1 MPRVPTLDA
10 PSVSSTTT
18 AGARFS
24 APQIAD
30 PVAPNG
36 ARFNTQAQAVQ
47 VDNSGVRA
55 AQGLNDALAD
65 GANKIASVAMKA
77 QMEAVDQ
84 ANQIKINDAMNKA
97 TQARLALTYDPEQG
111 YVHLQGNAAIERPD
125 KRSLDAEYTE
135 RFADSISQIE
145 QGLGNDKQ
153 RAIFREKSGGLMV
166 QFQGGLMQHVAKEYA
181 SHALSVQEG
190 TIATNIGR
198 MALEYGNPEA
208 VNDSTNA
215 IKAATFQEGKLRG
228 WSAKQTEAA
237 TVENLSRGHSAVIQ
251 STIDQMPEYAKTYF
265 DIHKAEFTPT
275 ARLAAQRL
283 VDEGA
288 FETKTQDASDSLW
301 EKHGGDMKSI
311 MGEVREKFDGKE
323 RDAIETRL
331 SARNSKERQI
341 EKQYEDDVMDKAL
354 DSLSKGQRIPPS
366 VMAQLSPRDRL
377 QVQRELKSRAE
388 SSGPVARKTDMK
400 TWLAFADLTT
410 EQKAKMSMADLYRL
424 AGPGMSDSDL
434 KSAAR
439 EVNHARDELAKGRP
453 PGLQL
458 MTVTEVVKQ
467 EARALGIIPSDAGK
481 KLSGDQEQ
489 ALDRFRTDL
498 QGRIVN
504 YEQSTGKKASQDDI
518 TSITQQMKVDTV
530 RVRGRLFGESDP
542 VPVVSLDPSQQ
553 ERAQV
558 TVKSADGKGIET
570 VRVGSVPS
578 AFRLEY
584 ANRAR
589 ARGLPVREMDIA
601 QAWIRAGKPK
611 D

>member
-10 PSVSSTTT
+10 PQVVNNTT
-18 AGARFS
+18 AGQRFS
-24 APQIAD
+24 APQMVD

-36 ARFNTQAQAVQ
+36 ARFSTQAQDIQ
-47 VDNSGVRA
+47 VDNSRVRA
-55 AQGLNDALAD
+55 AQGLNQTLSE
-65 GANKIASVAMKA
+65 GLNKMASVAMKA
-77 QMEAVDQ
+77 QMDAEEQ
-84 ANQIKINDAMNKA
+84 ANQIKINSALNKA

-111 YVHLQGNAAIERPD
+111 YVHLQGDAALTRPD
-125 KRSLDAEYTE
+125 KRSLDAEYGE
-135 RFADSISQIE
+135 RFNNALSEIE
-145 QGLGNDKQ
+145 QGLGNEKQ
-153 RAIFREKSGGLMV
+153 RAIFREKAGSLMV
-166 QFQGGLMQHVAKEYA
+166 QFQSGLMQHVAKEYA
-181 SHALSVQEG
+181 AHAISVQEG

-208 VNDSTNA
+208 VMDSMNA
-215 IKAATFQEGKLRG
+215 IKAATAQEGKLRG

-237 TVENLSRGHSAVIQ
+237 IVENLSRGHSAVIQ
-251 STIDQMPEYAKTYF
+251 STIDQMPEYAKEYF
-265 DIHKAEFTPT
+265 EIHKAEFTPQ
-275 ARLAAQRL
+275 ARLAAQKL

-288 FETKTQDASDSLW
+288 FETKTQDASDQLW

-311 MGEVREKFDGKE
+311 MAEVREKFDGKE

-331 SARNSKERQI
+331 TARNSKERQFQ
-341 EKQYEDDVMDKAL
+341 KQYEDDIMEKAL
-354 DSLSKGQRIPPS
+354 DRLSRGQSIPTSL
-366 VMAQLSPRDRL
+366 MAQLAPRDRL

-388 SSGPVARKTDMK
+388 ASAPARKTDMK

-424 AGPGMSDSDL
+424 AGPGMSDADL

-439 EVNHARDELAKGRP
+439 EVQNAREAIAKGQP

-467 EARALGIIPSDAGK
+467 EARALGIIPADPSR
-481 KLSGDQEQ
+481 KLTGDQEQ
-489 ALDRFRTDL
+489 ALDRFKTEL

-504 YEQSTGKKASQDDI
+504 LEQSTGKKATQEDI
-518 TSITQQMKVDTV
+518 QTITQQMKVDTV

-542 VPVVSLDPSQQ
+542 VPVVSLDPTQQ

-558 TVKSADGKGIET
+558 TVKSADGRGVET
-570 VRVGSVPS
+570 VRLGSVPA

-589 ARGLPVREMDIA
+589 ARGLPVREYDIA

>member
-10 PSVSSTTT
+10 PSVVNTTT
-18 AGARFS
+18 SGQRFS

-36 ARFNTQAQAVQ
+36 ARFSTQAQDIR
-47 VDNSGVRA
+47 VDTSGVRA
-55 AQGLNDALAD
+55 AQGLNDTLSE
-65 GANKIASVAMKA
+65 GLNKMASVAMKA

-84 ANQIKINDAMNKA
+84 ANQIKINDALNKA

-111 YVHLQGNAAIERPD
+111 YIHLQGNAAIERPD
-125 KRSLDAEYTE
+125 KRSLDAEYSE

-145 QGLGNDKQ
+145 QSLGNDKQ
-153 RAIFREKSGGLMV
+153 RAIFREKAGGLMV

-208 VNDSTNA
+208 VMDSMNA
-215 IKAATFQEGKLRG
+215 IKAATAQEGKLRG

-237 TVENLSRGHSAVIQ
+237 MVENLSRGHSAVIQ
-251 STIDQMPEYAKTYF
+251 STIDSMPEYAKTYF
-265 DIHKAEFTPT
+265 DIHKAEFTPQ
-275 ARLAAQRL
+275 ARLAAQKL

-301 EKHGGDMKSI
+301 EKHGGDMKAI

-331 SARNSKERQI
+331 TARNSKERQFQ
-341 EKQYEDDVMDKAL
+341 KQYEDDVMEKAL
-354 DSLSKGQRIPPS
+354 DSMSKGQRIPPS
-366 VMAQLSPRDRL
+366 VMAQLSPRDRIQIQDRMRSL
-377 QVQRELKSRAE
+377 ANAGEK
-388 SSGPVARKTDMK
+388 PRKTDMR
-400 TWLAFADLTT
+400 TWLAFADMSK
-410 EQKAKMSMADLYRL
+410 EEKAKLSMADLYRL
-424 AGPGMSDSDL
+424 AGPGMSDADL

-439 EVNHARDELAKGRP
+439 EVQQAKEAVSKGEP

-467 EARALGIIPSDAGK
+467 EARALGIIPADQGK

-489 ALDRFRTDL
+489 ALDRFRNEL

-504 YEQSTGKKASQDDI
+504 HERMTGKKASQEDI

-542 VPVVSLDPSQQ
+542 VPVVALDPSQQ

-558 TVKSADGKGIET
+558 TVKSSDGKGIET
-570 VRVGSVPS
+570 VPLRSVPA

-589 ARGLPVREMDIA
+589 SRGVPVREYDIA

>member
-10 PSVSSTTT
+10 PSVVNNTTS
-18 AGARFS
+18 GRFS
-24 APQIAD
+24 APSVVD

-36 ARFNTQAQAVQ
+36 ARFNTQGQQIQ
-47 VDNSGVRA
+47 VDNSRA
-55 AQGLNDALAD
+55 RTAQGLSDNLSE
-65 GANKIASVAMKA
+65 GLNKMASVAMNA
-77 QMEAVDQ
+77 QMDAVEQ
-84 ANQIKINDAMNKA
+84 ANQIKINDALNKA

-135 RFADSISQIE
+135 RFANTISQIE
-145 QGLGNDKQ
+145 QGLGNEKQ
-153 RAIFREKSGGLMV
+153 RAIFREKAGSLMQ
-166 QFQGGLMQHVAKEYA
+166 QFQGGIVQHVAKEYA

-208 VNDSTNA
+208 VMDSMNA
-215 IKAATFQEGKLRG
+215 IKAATAQEGKLRG
-228 WSAKQTEAA
+228 WSGKQVEAA

-251 STIDQMPEYAKTYF
+251 STIDTMPDYAKAYF
-265 DIHKAEFTPT
+265 DIHKAEFTPQ

-288 FETKTQDASDSLW
+288 FETKTQDASDKLW
-301 EKHGGDMKSI
+301 EKHGGDMKAI

-323 RDAIETRL
+323 RDAIETRVT
-331 SARNSKERQI
+331 ARNSKERQF
-341 EKQYEDDVMDKAL
+341 EKQYEDDVMEKAL
-354 DSLSKGQRIPPS
+354 DRLSNGQSIPTSL
-366 VMAQLSPRDRL
+366 MAQLSGRDRL
-377 QVQRELKSRAE
+377 QIQRELKSRAE
-388 SSGPVARKTDMK
+388 ANGPVARKTDMK
-400 TWLAFADLTT
+400 TWLAFADMSK
-410 EQKAKMSMADLYRL
+410 EEKAKLSMADLYRL
-424 AGPGMSDSDL
+424 AGPGMSDADL

-439 EVNHARDELAKGRP
+439 EVQQAREAMSKGEP

-467 EARALGIIPSDAGK
+467 EARTLGIIPADQSK

-489 ALDRFRTDL
+489 ALDRFRTEL

-504 YEQSTGKKASQDDI
+504 HERSTGKKASQDDI
-518 TSITQQMKVDTV
+518 LAITQQMKVDTV

-542 VPVVSLDPSQQ
+542 VPVVALDPAQQ

-558 TVKSADGKGIET
+558 TVKSADGRGIET
-570 VRVGSVPS
+570 VPLRTVPA

-589 ARGLPVREMDIA
+589 ARGVPVREADIA
-601 QAWIRAGKPK
+601 QAWVKAGKPR

>member
-1 MPRVPTLDA
+1 MPRVPTIDA
-10 PSVSSTTT
+10 PSVVNNTT
-18 AGARFS
+18 AGQRFS

-36 ARFNTQAQAVQ
+36 ARFNTQAQDIQ
-47 VDNSGVRA
+47 VDTSRVRA
-55 AQGLNDALAD
+55 AQGLNDTLAD
-65 GANKIASVAMKA
+65 GLNKMASVAMKA
-77 QMEAVDQ
+77 QMEAVEQ
-84 ANQIKINDAMNKA
+84 ANQIKINDALNKA

-135 RFADSISQIE
+135 RFADSIAEIE
-145 QGLGNDKQ
+145 KGLGNDKQ
-153 RAIFREKSGGLMV
+153 RAIFREKAGNLMV
-166 QFQGGLMQHVAKEYA
+166 QFQGGIMQHVAKEYA
-181 SHALSVQEG
+181 SHAISVQEG

-208 VNDSTNA
+208 VMDSMNA
-215 IKAATFQEGKLRG
+215 IKAATAQEGKLRG

-237 TVENLSRGHSAVIQ
+237 IVENLSRGHSAVIQ
-251 STIDQMPEYAKTYF
+251 STIDQMPDYAKTYF
-265 DIHKAEFTPT
+265 EIHKAEFTPT

-288 FETKTQDASDSLW
+288 FETKTQDASDALW
-301 EKHGGDMKSI
+301 EKHGGDMKAI
-311 MGEVREKFDGKE
+311 MGEVREKYEGKE

-331 SARNSKERQI
+331 TARNTKERQFQ
-341 EKQYEDDVMDKAL
+341 KQYEDDIMEKAL
-354 DSLSKGQRIPPS
+354 DRLSRGQSIPTSL
-366 VMAQLSPRDRL
+366 MAQLSPRDRL

-388 SSGPVARKTDMK
+388 DTGPARKTDMK
-400 TWLAFADLTT
+400 TWLAFADMSK
-410 EQKAKMSMADLYRL
+410 EEKAKLSMADLYRL
-424 AGPGMSDSDL
+424 AGPGMSDADL

-439 EVNHARDELAKGRP
+439 EVQQAKEAVAKGEP

-458 MTVTEVVKQ
+458 MTVTEVVKK
-467 EARALGIIPSDAGK
+467 EARALGIIPADQGK
-481 KLSGDQEQ
+481 KLTGDQEQ

-504 YEQSTGKKASQDDI
+504 HEQSTGKKATQDDI
-518 TSITQQMKVDTV
+518 LAITQQMKVDTV

-570 VRVGSVPS
+570 VRIGSVPA

-589 ARGLPVREMDIA
+589 ARGLPVREYDIA

>member
-10 PSVSSTTT
+10 PSVVNSTT
-18 AGARFS
+18 AGQRFT
-24 APQIAD
+24 APQMAD

-36 ARFNTQAQAVQ
+36 ARFNTQPQDIR
-47 VDNSGVRA
+47 VDTSRVRA
-55 AQGLNDALAD
+55 AQGLNEAMAD
-65 GANKIASVAMKA
+65 GLNKMASAAMKA
-77 QMEAVDQ
+77 QMEAVEQ
-84 ANQIKINDAMNKA
+84 ADQIKINSALNKA

-111 YVHLQGNAAIERPD
+111 YVHLQGDAALTRPD

-135 RFADSISQIE
+135 RLNNSFSEIE
-145 QGLGNDKQ
+145 QSLGNDRQ
-153 RAIFREKSGGLMV
+153 RAIFREKSGALMM
-166 QFQGGLMQHVAKEYA
+166 QFQGGIMQHVATEYA
-181 SHALSVQEG
+181 SHAISETQG

-198 MALEYGNPEA
+198 MALEYGNPAA
-208 VNDSTNA
+208 VADSMNA

-251 STIDQMPEYAKTYF
+251 STIDTMPDYAKTYF

-275 ARLAAQRL
+275 ARLAAQKL

-288 FETKTQDASDSLW
+288 FETKTQDASDQLW
-301 EKHGGDMKSI
+301 EKHSGDMKAI
-311 MGEVREKFDGKE
+311 MGEVREKYDGKE

-331 SARNSKERQI
+331 TARNSKERQFQ
-341 EKQYEDDVMDKAL
+341 KQYEDDIMEKAL
-354 DSLSKGQRIPPS
+354 DRLSRNQSIPTSL
-366 VMAQLSPRDRL
+366 MAQLAPRDRL
-377 QVQRELKSRAE
+377 QVQRELKARAE
-388 SSGPVARKTDMK
+388 ANGPAARKTDMK

-424 AGPGMSDSDL
+424 AGPGMSDADL

-439 EVNHARDELAKGRP
+439 EVQNAREAIAKGQP

-467 EARALGIIPSDAGK
+467 EARSLGIIPSDPGK

-489 ALDRFRTDL
+489 ALDRFRTEL

-504 YEQSTGKKASQDDI
+504 LEQGGKKASQDDI
-518 TSITQQMKVDTV
+518 LAITQQMKVDTV

-542 VPVVSLDPSQQ
+542 VPVVSLDPAQQ

-570 VRVGSVPS
+570 VRIGSVPA

-601 QAWIRAGKPK
+601 QAWIRAGKPR

>member
-1 MPRVPTLDA
+1 LNKM
-10 PSVSSTTT
+10 
-18 AGARFS
+18 AG
-24 APQIAD
+24 I
-30 PVAPNG
+30 
-36 ARFNTQAQAVQ
+36 
-47 VDNSGVRA
+47 
-55 AQGLNDALAD
+55 
-65 GANKIASVAMKA
+65 AMKA
-77 QMEAVDQ
+77 QMEAVEQ
-84 ANQIKINDAMNKA
+84 ANQIKINDALNKA

-135 RFADSISQIE
+135 RFANSISEIE
-145 QGLGNDKQ
+145 RGLGNDKQ

-208 VNDSTNA
+208 VIDSMNA
-215 IKAATFQEGKLRG
+215 IKAATAQEGKLRG
-228 WSAKQTEAA
+228 WSAKQTEASI
-237 TVENLSRGHSAVIQ
+237 VENLSRGHSAVIQ

-265 DIHKAEFTPT
+265 DIHKAEFTPQ
-275 ARLAAQRL
+275 ARLAAQKL

-301 EKHGGDMKSI
+301 DKHGGDMKLI

-323 RDAIETRL
+323 RDAIETRVT
-331 SARNSKERQI
+331 ARNSKERQI
-341 EKQYEDDVMDKAL
+341 EKQYEDDTMEKAL
-354 DSLSKGQRIPPS
+354 DRLSNGQIIPTSL
-366 VMAQLSPRDRL
+366 MAQLSGRDRL
-377 QVQRELKSRAE
+377 QIQRELKSRAE
-388 SSGPVARKTDMK
+388 SNGPVARKTDMK
-400 TWLAFADLTT
+400 TWLAFADMSK
-410 EQKAKMSMADLYRL
+410 EDKAKLSMADLYRM

-439 EVNHARDELAKGRP
+439 EVQQAREAMSKGEP

-458 MTVTEVVKQ
+458 MTITEVVKQ
-467 EARALGIIPSDAGK
+467 EARSLGIIPADQGK

-504 YEQSTGKKASQDDI
+504 HERSTGKKASQDDI
-518 TSITQQMKVDTV
+518 MSITQQMKVDTV

-558 TVKSADGKGIET
+558 TVRAADGKGVET
-570 VRVGSVPS
+570 IRIGNVPS

-589 ARGLPVREMDIA
+589 ARGVAVRESDIA
-601 QAWIRAGKPK
+601 QAWVRAGKPK

>member
-1 MPRVPTLDA
+1 MPRVPTIDA
-10 PSVSSTTT
+10 PSVANSTT
-18 AGARFS
+18 AGQRFS

-36 ARFNTQAQAVQ
+36 ARFNTQAQDIQ
-47 VDNSGVRA
+47 VDTSRVRA
-55 AQGLNDALAD
+55 TQGLNDTLSE
-65 GANKIASVAMKA
+65 GLNKMASVAMKA

-84 ANQIKINDAMNKA
+84 ANQIKINDALNKA

-135 RFADSISQIE
+135 RFADSIAQIE

-208 VNDSTNA
+208 VQDSVNA
-215 IKAATFQEGKLRG
+215 IKAATAQEGKLRG

-237 TVENLSRGHSAVIQ
+237 MVENLSRGHSAVIQ
-251 STIDQMPEYAKTYF
+251 STIDQMPDYAKTYF

-301 EKHGGDMKSI
+301 DKHGGDMKSI
-311 MGEVREKFDGKE
+311 MAEVREKFDGKE
-323 RDAIETRL
+323 RDAIETRI

-388 SSGPVARKTDMK
+388 ANGPAARKTDMK
-400 TWLAFADLTT
+400 TWLAFADMSK
-410 EQKAKMSMADLYRL
+410 EEKAKLSMADLYRL
-424 AGPGMSDSDL
+424 AGPGMSDADL

-439 EVNHARDELAKGRP
+439 EVQQAKEAVSKGEP

-467 EARALGIIPSDAGK
+467 EARALGIIPADQGK

-504 YEQSTGKKASQDDI
+504 HERATGKKASQDDI
-518 TSITQQMKVDTV
+518 LSITQQMKVDTV

-542 VPVVSLDPSQQ
+542 VPVVSLDPAQQ

-570 VRVGSVPS
+570 VRVGSVPA

-589 ARGLPVREMDIA
+589 ARGLPVREMDVA

>member
-84 ANQIKINDAMNKA
+84 ANQIKINDALNKA

-125 KRSLDAEYTE
+125 NRSLDAEYTE

>member
-10 PSVSSTTT
+10 PSVVNTTT
-18 AGARFS
+18 SGQRFS

-36 ARFNTQAQAVQ
+36 ARFSTQAQDIR
-47 VDNSGVRA
+47 VDTSGVRA
-55 AQGLNDALAD
+55 AQGLNDTLSE
-65 GANKIASVAMKA
+65 GLNKMASVAMKA

-84 ANQIKINDAMNKA
+84 ANQIKINDALNKA

-111 YVHLQGNAAIERPD
+111 YIHLQGNAAIERPD
-125 KRSLDAEYTE
+125 KRSLDAEYSE

-145 QGLGNDKQ
+145 QSLGNDKQ
-153 RAIFREKSGGLMV
+153 RAIFREKAGGLMV

-208 VNDSTNA
+208 VMDSMNA
-215 IKAATFQEGKLRG
+215 IKAATAQEGKLRG

-237 TVENLSRGHSAVIQ
+237 MVENLSRGHSAVIQ
-251 STIDQMPEYAKTYF
+251 STIDSMPEYAKTYF
-265 DIHKAEFTPT
+265 DIHKAEFTPQ
-275 ARLAAQRL
+275 ARLAAQKL

-301 EKHGGDMKSI
+301 EKHGGDMKAI

-331 SARNSKERQI
+331 TARNSKERQFQ
-341 EKQYEDDVMDKAL
+341 KQYEDDVMEKAL
-354 DSLSKGQRIPPS
+354 DSMSKGQRIPPS
-366 VMAQLSPRDRL
+366 VMAQLSPRDRIQIQDRMRSL
-377 QVQRELKSRAE
+377 ANAAE
-388 SSGPVARKTDMK
+388 KPRKTDMR
-400 TWLAFADLTT
+400 TWLAFADMSK
-410 EQKAKMSMADLYRL
+410 EEKAKLSMADLYRL
-424 AGPGMSDSDL
+424 AGPGMSDADL

-439 EVNHARDELAKGRP
+439 EVQQAKEAVSKGEP

-467 EARALGIIPSDAGK
+467 EARSLGIIPADQGK

-489 ALDRFRTDL
+489 ALDRFRNEL

-504 YEQSTGKKASQDDI
+504 HERMTGKKASQEDI

-542 VPVVSLDPSQQ
+542 VPVVALDPSQQ

-558 TVKSADGKGIET
+558 TVKSSDGRGIET
-570 VRVGSVPS
+570 VPLRSVPA

-589 ARGLPVREMDIA
+589 SRGVPVREYDIA

>member
-10 PSVSSTTT
+10 PSVVNSTTS
-18 AGARFS
+18 GQRFS

-30 PVAPNG
+30 PVAPGG
-36 ARFNTQAQAVQ
+36 ARFNTQAQQIQ
-47 VDNSGVRA
+47 VDNSRVRT
-55 AQGLNDALAD
+55 AQGLSDTLGD
-65 GANKIASVAMKA
+65 GLNKMASIAMKA
-77 QMEAVDQ
+77 QMEAVEQ
-84 ANQIKINDAMNKA
+84 ANQIKINDALNRA

-135 RFADSISQIE
+135 RFAQSIAEIE

-153 RAIFREKSGGLMV
+153 RAIFREKAGGLMV
-166 QFQGGLMQHVAKEYA
+166 QFQGGIVQHVAKEYA
-181 SHALSVQEG
+181 SHAISVQEG

-198 MALEYGNPEA
+198 MALEYGNPDA
-208 VNDSTNA
+208 VIDSMNA
-215 IKAATFQEGKLRG
+215 IKAATAQEGKLRG
-228 WSAKQTEAA
+228 WSAKQVEAA

-251 STIDQMPEYAKTYF
+251 STVDQMPDYAKTYF
-265 DIHKAEFTPT
+265 DIHKAEFTPQ

-301 EKHGGDMKSI
+301 EKHGGDMKAI

-323 RDAIETRL
+323 RDAIETRIT
-331 SARNSKERQI
+331 ARNSKERQFQ
-341 EKQYEDDVMDKAL
+341 KQYEDDTMEKAL
-354 DSLSKGQRIPPS
+354 DAMSKGQRIPPS
-366 VMAQLSPRDRL
+366 LMAQLSPRDRI
-377 QVQRELKSRAE
+377 QIQDRLKAMAAAN
-388 SSGPVARKTDMK
+388 GPAARKTDMR
-400 TWLAFADLTT
+400 TWLAFADLSK
-410 EQKAKMSMADLYRL
+410 EEKAKMSMADLYRM

-439 EVNHARDELAKGRP
+439 EVQQAREAVSKGEP

-467 EARALGIIPSDAGK
+467 EARALGIIPADPGK
-481 KLSGDQEQ
+481 KLNGDQEQ
-489 ALDRFRTDL
+489 ALDRFRNDL

-504 YEQSTGKKASQDDI
+504 HERMTGKKASQDDI
-518 TSITQQMKVDTV
+518 LSITQQMKVDTV

-558 TVKSADGKGIET
+558 TVRSADGRGIET
-570 VRVGSVPS
+570 VRIGSVPA

-589 ARGLPVREMDIA
+589 ARGVPVREADIA
-601 QAWIRAGKPK
+601 QAWIRAGKPR

>member
-10 PSVSSTTT
+10 PQVVNSTT
-18 AGARFS
+18 AGQRFS

-36 ARFNTQAQAVQ
+36 ARFNTQAQDIR
-47 VDNSGVRA
+47 VDTSRVRA
-55 AQGLNDALAD
+55 AQGLNDTLSE
-65 GANKIASVAMKA
+65 GLNKMASVSMKA
-77 QMEAVDQ
+77 QMEAVEQ
-84 ANQIKINDAMNKA
+84 ANQIKINDALNKA

-111 YVHLQGNAAIERPD
+111 YVHLQGNAAIDRPD

-135 RFADSISQIE
+135 RFADSIAQIE

-153 RAIFREKSGGLMV
+153 RAIFREKAGGLMV

-208 VNDSTNA
+208 VQDSVNA
-215 IKAATFQEGKLRG
+215 IKAATAQEGKLRG

-237 TVENLSRGHSAVIQ
+237 MVENLSRGHSAVIQ
-251 STIDQMPEYAKTYF
+251 STIDQMPDYAKTYF
-265 DIHKAEFTPT
+265 EIHKADFTPT

-301 EKHGGDMKSI
+301 DKHGGDMKAI

-331 SARNSKERQI
+331 TARNSKERQFQ
-341 EKQYEDDVMDKAL
+341 KQNEDDIMEKAL
-354 DSLSKGQRIPPS
+354 DQLSRGQSIPTSL
-366 VMAQLSPRDRL
+366 MAQLAPRDRL
-377 QVQRELKSRAE
+377 QVQRELKARAE
-388 SSGPVARKTDMK
+388 ANGPAARKTDMK
-400 TWLAFADLTT
+400 TWLAFADMSK
-410 EQKAKMSMADLYRL
+410 EEKAKLSMADLYRL
-424 AGPGMSDSDL
+424 AGPGMSDADL

-439 EVNHARDELAKGRP
+439 EVQQAKEAVSKGEP

-467 EARALGIIPSDAGK
+467 EARALGIIPADQGK

-504 YEQSTGKKASQDDI
+504 HERSTGKKASQDDI
-518 TSITQQMKVDTV
+518 LSITQQMKVDTV

-542 VPVVSLDPSQQ
+542 VPVVSLDPAQQ

-570 VRVGSVPS
+570 VRVGTVPA

-589 ARGLPVREMDIA
+589 ARGLPVREMDVA

>member
-10 PSVSSTTT
+10 PSVVNNTT
-18 AGARFS
+18 AGQRFS
-24 APQIAD
+24 APQMVD
-30 PVAPNG
+30 PVAPSG
-36 ARFNTQAQAVQ
+36 ARFNAQPQ
-47 VDNSGVRA
+47 EIRVDNSRVRA
-55 AQGLNDALAD
+55 VQGLKEALSD
-65 GANKIASVAMKA
+65 GRNKMANIAMKA
-77 QMEAVDQ
+77 QMDAVEQ
-84 ANQIKINDAMNKA
+84 ANQIKINDALNKA

-125 KRSLDAEYTE
+125 KRSLDAEYME
-135 RFADSISQIE
+135 RFAQSISEIE

-153 RAIFREKSGGLMV
+153 RAIFREKAGNLMV
-166 QFQGGLMQHVAKEYA
+166 QFQGGIVQHVAKEYA
-181 SHALSVQEG
+181 SHAISVQEG

-208 VNDSTNA
+208 VMDSMNA
-215 IKAATFQEGKLRG
+215 IKAATAQEGKLRG
-228 WSAKQTEAA
+228 WSAKQIEAA

-251 STIDQMPEYAKTYF
+251 STIDQMPEYAKEYF
-265 DIHKAEFTPT
+265 EIHKAEFTPT

-288 FETKTQDASDSLW
+288 FETKTQDAADSLW
-301 EKHGGDMKSI
+301 DKHSGNMQSI
-311 MGEVREKFDGKE
+311 LGEIREKYEGKE
-323 RDAIETRL
+323 RDAIETRVT
-331 SARNSKERQI
+331 SRNTKERQI
-341 EKQYEDDVMDKAL
+341 QKQYEDDVMEKAL
-354 DSLSKGQRIPPS
+354 DRLSRGQGIPTSL
-366 VMAQLSPRDRL
+366 MAQLSPRDRI
-377 QVQRELKSRAE
+377 QVQNQIRSMSAE
-388 SSGPVARKTDMK
+388 KPRKTDMK

-434 KSAAR
+434 KSAAKEVQQAR
-439 EVNHARDELAKGRP
+439 EAIAKGQP

-467 EARALGIIPSDAGK
+467 EARSLGIIPADPGK

-489 ALDRFRTDL
+489 ALDRFRTEL

-504 YEQSTGKKASQDDI
+504 LEQSTGKKASQEDI
-518 TSITQQMKVDTV
+518 LSITQQMKVDTV

-542 VPVVSLDPSQQ
+542 VPLVSLDPSQQ

-570 VRVGSVPS
+570 VRIGSVPA

-589 ARGLPVREMDIA
+589 ARGIPVREYDIA

>member
-10 PSVSSTTT
+10 PSVVNNTT
-18 AGARFS
+18 AGQRFS
-24 APQIAD
+24 TPQLAD

-36 ARFNTQAQAVQ
+36 ARFNTQGQDIR
-47 VDNSGVRA
+47 VDTSGVRA
-55 AQGLNDALAD
+55 AQGLNDTLAE

-77 QMEAVDQ
+77 QMEAIEQ
-84 ANQIKINDAMNKA
+84 ANQIKVNDALNRA

-135 RFADSISQIE
+135 RFADSIAEIE
-145 QGLGNDKQ
+145 KGLGNDKQ
-153 RAIFREKSGGLMV
+153 RAIFREKAGSLMV

-181 SHALSVQEG
+181 AHALSVQEG

-208 VNDSTNA
+208 VADSVNA
-215 IKAATFQEGKLRG
+215 IKAATAQEGKLRG

-237 TVENLSRGHSAVIQ
+237 IVENLSRGHSAVIQ
-251 STIDQMPEYAKTYF
+251 STIDQMPDYAKTYF
-265 DIHKAEFTPT
+265 EIHKAEFTPT

-288 FETKTQDASDSLW
+288 FETKTQDAADSLW
-301 EKHGGDMKSI
+301 DKHGGDMKAI

-331 SARNSKERQI
+331 TARNSKERQFQ
-341 EKQYEDDVMDKAL
+341 KQYEDDVMEKAL
-354 DSLSKGQRIPPS
+354 DAMSRGQRIPTS
-366 VMAQLSPRDRL
+366 VMAQLAPRDRI
-377 QVQRELKSRAE
+377 QIQDRLKAMANAGE
-388 SSGPVARKTDMK
+388 KARKTDMK

-424 AGPGMSDSDL
+424 AGPGMSDADL
-434 KSAAR
+434 KSAAKEVQNAR
-439 EVNHARDELAKGRP
+439 EAIAKGQP

-458 MTVTEVVKQ
+458 MTVTDVVKKS
-467 EARALGIIPSDAGK
+467 ARDLGIIPSDPGK

-489 ALDRFRTDL
+489 ALERFKEDL
-498 QGRIVN
+498 QSRLN
-504 YEQSTGKKASQDDI
+504 NHEQSTGKRATQDDI
-518 TSITQQMKVDTV
+518 LSITQQMKVDTV

-542 VPVVSLDPSQQ
+542 VPVVSLDPAQQ

-558 TVKSADGKGIET
+558 TVKSADGKGVET
-570 VRVGSVPS
+570 VRVGSVPA

-584 ANRAR
+584 VNRAR
-589 ARGLPVREMDIA
+589 ARGVPVREYDIA

>member
-10 PSVSSTTT
+10 PSVANTTT
-18 AGARFS
+18 AGQRFS

-36 ARFNTQAQAVQ
+36 ARFNTQAQDIQ
-47 VDNSGVRA
+47 VDTSRVRA
-55 AQGLNDALAD
+55 AQGLNDTLAD
-65 GANKIASVAMKA
+65 GLNKMASVAMKA
-77 QMEAVDQ
+77 QMEAVEQ
-84 ANQIKINDAMNKA
+84 ANQIKINDALNKA

-125 KRSLDAEYTE
+125 NRSLDAEYTE
-135 RFADSISQIE
+135 RFADSIAEIE
-145 QGLGNDKQ
+145 KGLGNDKQ
-153 RAIFREKSGGLMV
+153 RAIFREKAGNLMV
-166 QFQGGLMQHVAKEYA
+166 QFQGGIMQHVAKEYA
-181 SHALSVQEG
+181 SHAISVQEG

-208 VNDSTNA
+208 VQDSVNA
-215 IKAATFQEGKLRG
+215 IKAATAQEGKLRG

-237 TVENLSRGHSAVIQ
+237 MVENLSRGHSAVIQ
-251 STIDQMPEYAKTYF
+251 STIDQMPDYAKTYF
-265 DIHKAEFTPT
+265 EIHKAEFTPT

-288 FETKTQDASDSLW
+288 FETKTQDASDALW
-301 EKHGGDMKSI
+301 EKHGGDMKAI
-311 MGEVREKFDGKE
+311 MGEVREKYEGKE

-331 SARNSKERQI
+331 TARNSKERQFQ
-341 EKQYEDDVMDKAL
+341 KQYEDDIMEKAL
-354 DSLSKGQRIPPS
+354 DRLSRGQNIPTSL
-366 VMAQLSPRDRL
+366 MAQLSPRDRL

-388 SSGPVARKTDMK
+388 ANAPARKTDMK
-400 TWLAFADLTT
+400 TWLAFADMST
-410 EQKAKMSMADLYRL
+410 EEKAKLSMADLYRL
-424 AGPGMSDSDL
+424 AGPGMSDADL

-439 EVNHARDELAKGRP
+439 EVQQAREAVAKGQP

-467 EARALGIIPSDAGK
+467 EARALGIIPADPGK

-504 YEQSTGKKASQDDI
+504 LEQSTGKKATQDDI
-518 TSITQQMKVDTV
+518 LKITQQMKVDTV

-570 VRVGSVPS
+570 VRVGSVPA

-589 ARGLPVREMDIA
+589 ARGLPVREYDIA

>member
-10 PSVSSTTT
+10 PTVVNTTT
-18 AGARFS
+18 SGQRFS

-36 ARFNTQAQAVQ
+36 ARFNTQAQDVR
-47 VDNSGVRA
+47 VDNTAVRA
-55 AQGLNDALAD
+55 ARGLNDTLSD
-65 GANKIASVAMKA
+65 GLNKMASVAMKA
-77 QMEAVDQ
+77 QMEAIDQ
-84 ANQIKINDAMNKA
+84 ANQIKINDALNKA

-125 KRSLDAEYTE
+125 NRSLDAEYTE
-135 RFADSISQIE
+135 RFADSIAQIE
-145 QGLGNDKQ
+145 QSLGNDKQ
-153 RAIFREKSGGLMV
+153 RAIFREKAGSLMV
-166 QFQGGLMQHVAKEYA
+166 QFQGGIMQHVAKEYA
-181 SHALSVQEG
+181 AHAISVQEG
-190 TIATNIGR
+190 TIATSIGR

-208 VNDSTNA
+208 VTDSMNA

-228 WSAKQTEAA
+228 WSAKQIEAA

-251 STIDQMPEYAKTYF
+251 STIDTMPEYAKTYF

-288 FETKTQDASDSLW
+288 FETKTQDASDQLW
-301 EKHGGDMKSI
+301 EKHGGDMQAI
-311 MGEVREKFDGKE
+311 MGEVREKYEGKE

-331 SARNSKERQI
+331 TARNSKERQFQ
-341 EKQYEDDVMDKAL
+341 KQYEDDIMEKAL
-354 DSLSKGQRIPPS
+354 DRLSRGQSIPTSL
-366 VMAQLSPRDRL
+366 MAQLAPRDRL
-377 QVQRELKSRAE
+377 QVQNTLRSMAAE
-388 SSGPVARKTDMK
+388 KPRKTDMK

-424 AGPGMSDSDL
+424 AGPGMSDADL
-434 KSAAR
+434 KSAAKEVQSAR
-439 EVNHARDELAKGRP
+439 EAVAKGQP

-467 EARALGIIPSDAGK
+467 EARTLGIIPSDPSK
-481 KLSGDQEQ
+481 KLNGDQEQ
-489 ALDRFRTDL
+489 ALDRFRTEL

-504 YEQSTGKKASQDDI
+504 LEQSTGKKASQDDI
-518 TSITQQMKVDTV
+518 LTITQQMKVDTV
-530 RVRGRLFGESDP
+530 RVRGRWWFQPESDP
-542 VPVVSLDPSQQ
+542 KPVVALDPAQQ

-570 VRVGSVPS
+570 VRLGSVPA

-589 ARGLPVREMDIA
+589 ARGLPVREYDIA
-601 QAWIRAGKPK
+601 QAWIRAGKPR